1 MQGKERKYNVWYL
14 GCHDPNL
21 RVMINLRMK
30 EENVPK
36 KNVRLDKGQKNMNP
50 PKHMRNHVRAE
61 GIHSWNSQHEFSF
74 WELGLCKDPKCS
86 K

>member
-1 MQGKERKYNVWYL
+1 
-14 GCHDPNL
+14 
-21 RVMINLRMK
+21 
-30 EENVPK
+30 
-36 KNVRLDKGQKNMNP
+36 MNP